1 MVKSPLA
8 VVVSVAFLST
18 EPRGAQ
24 GGQQP
29 CCTLEQR
36 KQQSSM
42 RGAQMPASPAA
53 PCVTFGQQ
61 QHCTGQRFCTG
72 LGALVAHLRA
82 LRSKERSLGEP
93 MAPGTAVRV
102 AEVIL
107 EELSPADVGEV
118 EALPSKQQHERQLE
132 MLSDGAS
139 EI

>member
-1 MVKSPLA
+1 
-8 VVVSVAFLST
+8 
-18 EPRGAQ
+18 
-24 GGQQP
+24 
-29 CCTLEQR
+29 
-36 KQQSSM
+36 
-42 RGAQMPASPAA
+42 MPASPAA
-53 PCVTFGQQ
+53 LCVTFGQQ

-82 LRSKERSLGEP
+82 PRSKERSLGEP